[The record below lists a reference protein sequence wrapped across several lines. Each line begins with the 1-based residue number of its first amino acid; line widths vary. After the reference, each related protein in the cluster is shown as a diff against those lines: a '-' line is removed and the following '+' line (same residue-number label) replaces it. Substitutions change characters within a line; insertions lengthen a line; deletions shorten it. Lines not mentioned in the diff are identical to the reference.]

1 MGISNSVAAPL
12 DPDSIVRI
20 IQEAAG
26 EAAARH
32 FLDPENE
39 ICDPDEYF
47 EEGTWDVLD
56 N

>member
-12 DPDSIVRI
+12 DQDILVRI

-39 ICDPDEYF
+39 IGYPGESV
-47 EEGTWDVLD
+47 EEVTWDVLY

>member
-1 MGISNSVAAPL
+1 MEELQILGKIYL
-12 DPDSIVRI
+12 DCRVLIV
-20 IQEAAG
+20 QKAAG

-39 ICDPDEYF
+39 IGDIDESVK
-47 EEGTWDVLD
+47 EGTWDVLD